1 MSSHGRVTALLCVSW
16 MLVGIG
22 YYGVVFI
29 IPQFLNSK
37 YRLQKGLPPLP
48 DDVEYVVTTATAVS
62 EIVGYLLCG
71 GLADQIGRRSMLTV
85 SFGGSAAFALICGV
99 IAHQRTPG
107 AWEGVHGC
115 RLRSEAFLAAAFMLM
130 YTITPEIYPTTVRST
145 ALGACSIFTR
155 MGAAFTPFLAQY
167 LLDSASALATY
178 CTFSATMLVA
188 AVCTHPATLRDAGLR
203 CGCAG
208 CAADQAAT
216 CERLVRLHP
225 GRQDWR
231 RLEHTSHSRN
241 NNGDHT
247 IGRPMRLSDAQRVL
261 V

>member
-107 AWEGVHGC
+107 AWKAFMAAAC
-115 RLRSEAFLAAAFMLM
+115 AAKAFLAAAFMLM
-130 YTITPEIYPTTVRST
+130 YTITPEIYPPTVRST

-188 AVCTHPATLRDAGLR
+188 AVCTALLPYETLGYDADAPDALQTRQRLANVWFGFTLGGRTGEGSSTPATVAI
-203 CGCAG
+203 
-208 CAADQAAT
+208 T
-216 CERLVRLHP
+216 TETTPLVAP
-225 GRQDWR
+225 
-231 RLEHTSHSRN
+231 
-241 NNGDHT
+241 
-247 IGRPMRLSDAQRVL
+247 
-261 V
+261 